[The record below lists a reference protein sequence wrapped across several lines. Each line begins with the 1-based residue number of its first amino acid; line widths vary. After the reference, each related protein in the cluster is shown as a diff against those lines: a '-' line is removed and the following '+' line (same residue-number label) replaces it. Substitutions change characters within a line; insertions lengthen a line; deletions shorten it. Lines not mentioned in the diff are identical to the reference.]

1 MSEHITRA
9 DLLKHESDWKDRLN
23 KAKEDIYNK
32 IQKDRHDSKNRDQ
45 ILWYDIS
52 ENKENIALHNQ
63 WIEFMKNE
71 VSEIK
76 LHVKEGIADIKQ
88 IIEKQA
94 ETFATKAEHRE
105 NSTKINWVIKV
116 MWTFWV
122 VGIIALATFAWES
135 IIK

>member
-1 MSEHITRA
+1 MSENLTRA

-23 KAKEDIYNK
+23 KAKEEIYNT

-63 WIEFMKNE
+63 GLEFMQNE

-88 IIEKQA
+88 IIKEQA
-94 ETFATKAEHRE
+94 ETFATKAEHKE

-135 IIK
+135 ITK